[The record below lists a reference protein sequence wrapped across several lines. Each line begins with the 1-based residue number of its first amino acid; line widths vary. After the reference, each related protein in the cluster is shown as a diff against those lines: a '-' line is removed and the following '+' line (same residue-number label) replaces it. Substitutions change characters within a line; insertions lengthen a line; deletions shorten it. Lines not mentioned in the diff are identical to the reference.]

1 MPALRAQIPQVL
13 LGAALGAAAATYSA
27 RAPVATLGVGG
38 GNMRR
43 KDLKDLEEG
52 EEITDEMRAAYIK
65 PQDRIHP
72 VTGERVRGG
81 QWRLDRAG
89 SARINELTKA
99 GIEIT
104 DEAALAG
111 PYVDKNKTR
120 HPGHAAIQKPNKK
133 WSRIRSRLNNL
144 VIFPKLRE
152 ARSRLYRR
160 QIFQDLVNIRWKAL
174 DEIYKMYILLHR
186 SDLKISTK
194 NRQHVFAN
202 EY

>member
-1 MPALRAQIPQVL
+1 MGSASSSAALVVL

-43 KDLKDLEEG
+43 KDLKDLEDLEEG

-65 PQDRIHP
+65 PMDRIHP

-104 DEAALAG
+104 DEAALSG
-111 PYVDKNKTR
+111 PYVDKNKTT
-120 HPGHAAIQKPNKK
+120 HPGHAAIQKPNKTTH
-133 WSRIRSRLNNL
+133 
-144 VIFPKLRE
+144 P
-152 ARSRLYRR
+152 
-160 QIFQDLVNIRWKAL
+160 
-174 DEIYKMYILLHR
+174 
-186 SDLKISTK
+186 
-194 NRQHVFAN
+194 
-202 EY
+202 